1 MAYDQDNTKACL
13 KCGSKCPGFTKHS
26 WRMLCTQCHCA
37 YYEHD
42 IDDFTNQSILDQL
55 DLNQSSFYDEYIN
68 AQNLAKQ
75 LELHWLPIGVKIV
88 EVDSFLNSLPN
99 DELPRGEV
107 ANHVRRQR
115 LRKQIPLQDRKPA
128 VTIEELCRHS
138 KDSNPNLE
146 NELHQANRFKN
157 FRNIHDFG
165 IGLVEHMNDKD
176 GQPCANCSHIINFN
190 DFCIRIKPEHSL
202 TEEISNIPSNHTP
215 AWHLNCFRCIIC
227 NEYLVDYIYAWL
239 NNQLYCLRH
248 YGQSV
253 RPRCVTCDHLIF
265 SEEYTRVMDQEHH
278 SGHFACH
285 SCDASLTGQRYIL
298 REDEPHCLACYE
310 AKFANTCEQCKEK
323 IGCDSKDLSFK
334 ERHWHE
340 KCFKCSACT
349 TSLADRPFATKEEQ
363 LYCSDCYDER
373 FAARCDGCQ
382 GVFKAGMRKYEYRGQ
397 QWHEECFLC
406 VECKQP
412 IGAKSFIP
420 RENQVVCVPCY
431 EAKYAQRCTKCSEV
445 IRRGGVTYK
454 GNPWHKECFTC
465 TSCSK
470 QLAGLKFTSKDE
482 QPYCADCYGELFA
495 KKCTKCTKPI
505 TGFGGCKFIS
515 FEDRHWH
522 SECFLC
528 GKCNCNLVGRG
539 FLTSDDMIMC
549 SECGR

>member
-1 MAYDQDNTKACL
+1 M
-13 KCGSKCPGFTKHS
+13 
-26 WRMLCTQCHCA
+26 
-37 YYEHD
+37 
-42 IDDFTNQSILDQL
+42 
-55 DLNQSSFYDEYIN
+55 N

-75 LELHWLPIGVKIV
+75 YGLNWLPIGVKQT
-88 EVDSFLNSLPN
+88 EVDLFLNSLPN
-99 DELPRGEV
+99 EELPRGEV
-107 ANHVRRQR
+107 ADYIRRQR
-115 LRKQIPLQDRKPA
+115 LRKQIPLQDCNPA
-128 VTIEELCRHS
+128 VTIEELWNHS

-146 NELHQANRFKN
+146 NELREANRFKN
-157 FRNIHDFG
+157 FRNSHDLG
-165 IGLVEHMNDKD
+165 IGLVEHMNEKD
-176 GQPCANCSHIINFN
+176 GQPCTNCSNTIHF
-190 DFCIRIKPEHSL
+190 DEFCIRIKPEHSL
-202 TEEISNIPSNHTP
+202 TEEISNVSTSNHTP
-215 AWHLNCFRCIIC
+215 AWHLNCFRCTTC
-227 NEYLVDYIYAWL
+227 NEYLVDYIYAWF
-239 NNQLYCLRH
+239 NKQLYCLRH
-248 YGQSV
+248 YGQSI

-265 SEEYTRVMDQEHH
+265 SEEYTRAMEQEHH
-278 SGHFACH
+278 TGHFACH
-285 SCDASLTGQRYIL
+285 SCDVSLTGQRYIL
-298 REDEPHCLACYE
+298 RDDEPHCLACYE

-528 GKCNCNLVGRG
+528 GKCNSNLVGRG